1 MLSALRA
8 RLTYAN
14 VMATVA
20 VFIALGGTSYAA
32 IALTK
37 NSVKS
42 KHIGKGQVKRPDIRK
57 NAVNSAKVMNRSL
70 VAADFKVGQLPAGAT
85 GPQGAQGVQG
95 LQGPPGPFPDPLASG
110 TTLRG
115 FWGHTWDAAGAADFD
130 NLFYSYGGFR
140 LSAAPTP
147 HYIPAATAPPAGCTG
162 GTFDDPAADPGHLC
176 VYERDRS
183 NTSSEPDVCSINT
196 CPGSDDN
203 GFQIALSSG
212 AAGLVVARGSW
223 AVTAP

>member
-1 MLSALRA
+1 VRFRMPSPAMLVAL
-8 RLTYAN
+8 
-14 VMATVA
+14 VA
-20 VFIALGGTSYAA
+20 LFVALGGSSYAA
-32 IALTK
+32 ITLSK

-42 KHIGKGQVKRPDIRK
+42 KHIGKGQVKRSDVGK
-57 NAVNSAKVMNRSL
+57 NAVTSAKVKNFSL
-70 VAADFKVGQLPAGAT
+70 LANDFKAGEIPSGPAGAPGAKGDKGDP
-85 GPQGAQGVQG
+85 GPV
-95 LQGPPGPFPDPLASG
+95 GPPGPFPDPLEGG

-115 FWGHTWDAAGAADFD
+115 FWGHTWTATAGGQFD

-140 LSAAPTP
+140 LAAAPTP
-147 HYIPAATAPPAGCTG
+147 HYIPAAAAAPAGCTG

-176 VYERDRS
+176 VYERDRT
-183 NTSSEPDVCSINT
+183 NTSSEPDLCSINT